1 MILGLPVTMEKC
13 KYTYLIRLDADVR
26 ILLIS
31 EPNRLSYGKYCALKT
46 KLNFFSL
53 LTRGNKGEDLFFD

>member
-13 KYTYLIRLDADVR
+13 KYTYLIRLDADVC
-26 ILLIS
+26 IIDQL
-31 EPNRLSYGKYCALKT
+31 NRLSYGKYCALKA

-53 LTRGNKGEDLFFD
+53 LTRGNC